1 MIGGLPDL
9 GHKSGEKIFKASS
22 SIHYS
27 FSLSCVIEIDI
38 TLEFWSWCSA
48 HRKGMRFCFKDFFGM
63 CD

>member
-1 MIGGLPDL
+1 MRWIISFFLMIGGLPDL

-38 TLEFWSWCSA
+38 TLEF
-48 HRKGMRFCFKDFFGM
+48 
-63 CD
+63 